1 MSAEPPRAAVA
12 LAYAEGDA
20 APRVIAKGRGLVA
33 DEIVRRARE
42 AGVVVKS
49 APELCTL
56 LMQVELD
63 RAIPPRSTS
72 RSPSCS
78 RGSGASS
85 ARARPRRAGGR
96 DERTGAVCASLRRR
110 GGPRALPALLA
121 RRDPRAAARADRAAR
136 DRDGPGR
143 RAGRFHRLDA
153 ARGEPRFRGARVR
166 RRGER
171 RSEPPSAGG
180 RPALFYTSLDG
191 VRIHFATQRA
201 APTVFD
207 GLAALRVRVPET
219 VLRLQRR
226 DHFRVAPPLARPLE
240 LEAPHPAGGRVR
252 LRVLDISCG
261 GAAVALAPPQLAL
274 APGELLRGC
283 AVELPGPVRLV
294 FDAEVRSV
302 EPGRG
307 PGGATRCGLKF
318 VNLPGAAL
326 TAIQRYVLQL
336 DRERRARL

>member
-1 MSAEPPRAAVA
+1 MSEPAPFALLSGVEEDLERYRLYSRVEILALLRVLIERRATVTVQADAPDDFIVSTLLAVNPDFEE
-12 LAYAEGDA
+12 LVFDA
-20 APRVIAKGRGLVA
+20 AANDA
-33 DEIVRRARE
+33 ANRRLLE
-42 AGVVVKS
+42 AG
-49 APELCTL
+49 
-56 LMQVELD
+56 
-63 RAIPPRSTS
+63 
-72 RSPSCS
+72 
-78 RGSGASS
+78 
-85 ARARPRRAGGR
+85 
-96 DERTGAVCASLRRR
+96 
-110 GGPRALPALLA
+110 
-121 RRDPRAAARADRAAR
+121 
-136 DRDGPGR
+136 
-143 RAGRFHRLDA
+143 RLS
-153 ARGEPRFRGARVR
+153 F
-166 RRGER
+166 
-171 RSEPPSAGG
+171 S
-180 RPALFYTSLDG
+180 TSLDG